1 MVSKE
6 NIVFGIGIALLAAA
20 FVIFAATQKMELL
33 LIPALLGVVL
43 LVTAMGP

>member
-6 NIVFGIGIALLAAA
+6 NIVFGAGIALLVAGFA
-20 FVIFAATQKMELL
+20 IFAATQKMELL

-43 LVTAMGP
+43 LVTGMGP